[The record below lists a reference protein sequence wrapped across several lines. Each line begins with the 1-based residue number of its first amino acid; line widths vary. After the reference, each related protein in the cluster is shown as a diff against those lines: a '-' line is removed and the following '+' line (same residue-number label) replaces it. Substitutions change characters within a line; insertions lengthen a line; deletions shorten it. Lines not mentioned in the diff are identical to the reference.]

1 MAEIALEQLTNNI
14 LYVHD
19 AVPKDIAERSKK
31 WYQGANKIANSWAK
45 KYGIPLHSTAAVI
58 AALSPQRDWFMNVSL
73 AERTLD
79 VWSGQRRNTD
89 TITPEM
95 IETAERLD
103 SVKQPKE
110 QEIEGEIYFYTPFTD
125 RARKLGDRPFDDMS
139 PGDKAMFVRL
149 YDETYNSPSFST
161 ITPEGEFRRLQ
172 TGKTGKLSTVTWG
185 PFATIEK
192 AIRILDLGTLDA
204 ASEALGKQHKIRSFH
219 NNIVSPGDPRNVTS
233 DTHAVAVA
241 TLLPVAGGSP
251 DVTANFSGVRDAKT
265 GFTGTYA
272 LYAEAYRRAA
282 KLRGIAPS
290 EMQSITWEA
299 IREVYDKQFKQKS
312 YALDSV
318 RAIWKKYADE
328 DIDYETAREQAFQAG
343 GGYSPP
349 SWYQQLAVSEFD
361 SIGDGRRESTYAEG
375 DDLSPATRL
384 RSRKG
389 RRDGRT
395 GSGRDSGTQE
405 GDAASQGNRSAA
417 RAVQD
422 ELRFDDPPLEG
433 LPSKVT
439 VPGRGKI
446 TFGPYLPARQAAE
459 TYAEQAGIPYNPPKT
474 YAKVDVARAERIAA
488 EFDRMKH
495 DPTNPEVK
503 AAFDAMIKE
512 TLAQWEV
519 IKATG
524 IKIEPIPEGQPDPY
538 AKSPR
543 YAHLDVIENNHLW
556 FFPTVSGFGGTNV
569 ANQDVSGNPLMI
581 ETGEV
586 INGHRMVAN
595 DVFRVVHDYFGHIK
609 EGVGFRADGEENAW
623 RIHSAM
629 YSPLARKAMTTET
642 RGQNSWVNFGPYAE
656 FNKTAKGDETQYAPQ
671 KTGLLPDWV
680 VSDGATDGD
689 VKFDDAKAYNPQTGV
704 PFIDGGK
711 LTSRLNRSTGQPEEA
726 RVRFKTPLR
735 LDDGTRI
742 SGFTDDSRTVFY
754 GYDKNGEA
762 FTLSAEYVG
771 TVENPKAQNLID
783 DGSELFNRLSQALD
797 AFNKSRGIRFDDPKP
812 YNPRTSGID
821 NSFVIDTRRDFIA
834 ARDVIHR
841 DIFDPNTVPL
851 TDEGLAQA
859 ESFLASL
866 LDQELMQQRQ
876 DTIGEEVN
884 LTGNRSA
891 AVAGI
896 LRSAYFAYAA
906 RWFKKNRTKA
916 RELMAMGMIVAE
928 GVRAQLD
935 EPSMSA
941 SETGALLAS
950 FKSYKGGSIVGLFAV
965 ELQSRFDYVKERF
978 GENLAKLSRS
988 VARVSNRTNP
998 DAKTDKHRNKNH
1010 KIRKIV
1016 DEVLI
1021 ESDQLAKLKQ
1031 AEAQARN
1038 AWKKVASLLSRLVE
1052 SGLKFDDPT
1061 MTPLQAFLDLVNRD
1075 GDLDDIA
1082 EAFEKVLPRLEAR
1095 LQPED
1100 LEIVR
1105 KTKRT
1110 AQDAEKVRENITGRS
1125 ATKNPADTLAKRLI
1139 GRAKNFDRVS
1149 PKAEDE
1155 KKAAFDELMNSGASR
1170 ADFIE
1175 RFVAM
1180 GGSPELANEL
1190 FDANQIR
1197 VDRQLQREAAEAE
1210 ARIDK
1215 EVEKAAEKAQR
1226 SYDKAQEYVDRVGD
1240 EVIPARPTKDN
1251 DTYQAMVRRY
1261 ISQNYAESDEATLTR
1276 DLATFTR
1283 PDGEQYFTDDQ
1294 IDQIVTRAEFARRDR
1309 IAARA
1314 AKLEADYQK
1323 AQRRSRRA
1331 AEDKASKILTKGQ
1344 AKDSQS
1350 RSITQIIEDEFINNP
1365 RRGVLDRKGRIRL
1378 AREILKERTDLDY
1391 EQIKRVAENLEKELS
1406 SWLEAAMLR
1415 AASSI
1420 LKSLEKGKLSPSE
1433 VQKFVRLNPSQI
1445 EQAIRLQVFDPTKDF
1460 VTSIAA
1466 LAGWEGL
1473 TGEEMARLTEL
1484 EQQIDANGRTSRKA
1498 IQLIHKQGRIILNAT
1513 GLSPKAK
1520 DLINSYIRGNI
1531 YSGTSSLG
1539 LSVMVGLYEYA
1550 KLFADEL
1557 VVSVINSKGNIPKL
1571 LNEIKVLG
1579 SAWFSNH
1586 IAGYREARVAFRT
1599 GTSFTEQ
1606 VQGGQEG
1613 SLDND
1618 IFTDP
1623 LTRVWDR
1630 SIDDIRKGYVAM
1642 KAATPARR
1650 MAIAS
1655 KLILPEIKA
1664 ALSTVRLTFRVLGGI
1679 DAGITKMHSETR
1691 STILAYR
1698 SFVDMGGSSAEY
1710 DAIQR
1715 AAEQV
1720 GLSYAEHAR
1729 KNLGLTGND
1738 LSIAT
1743 QEAVQGAIFM
1753 AMRDKGVPIDKLTES
1768 AISEIQAKIGT
1779 GKTSDKTIV
1788 GQITNKMARAANSFP
1803 GGAIAIPAVR
1813 TVGNVIDEMLWSAPV
1828 VGMYRAL
1835 KYRKYSEAERQKVFP
1850 NMKANWQYNR
1860 NAAYAYLSTPLT
1872 ALITALLKANE
1883 DEPDDSKWFWF
1894 TGPYPTLDQA
1904 EQARWRNNGWD
1915 ENTLIVGNTRIRL
1928 DRGFGQTFLFPV
1940 AVGRFAHD
1948 AMNGA
1953 TPEEYLQNSWGLA
1966 DLMVP
1971 GISQLSDRFGAR
1983 ESVSATTNT
1992 LEQVWTSFVPFASL
2006 MKTPRRL
2013 GDRIDKRK
2021 SENLNFFLTPFYV
2034 DTEGEGVVLM
2044 KNVLGQKLEQDRNP
2058 YGWVQK
2064 LGFPIYYR
2072 TVSNDGDPRSAVMR
2086 DFVDNNYRGG
2096 AVDSNSLKKKAGDR
2110 YNARLLNDYV
2120 DYRVQQFMKYY
2131 KPSRSSLLGRE
2142 DYGSKVG
2149 ALWSKATEDA
2159 DRRFKLR

>member
-1 MAEIALEQLTNNI
+1 VLAMPTEQAASDVEGIARSIARNDGEDWNRLSEEVREGLRVVARNRLEENRNRPYSAYTSSHFPDVPNYVAHMRLNERTDAEGNPGLFIEEIQSDRHQAGRTKGYDTDIPTTLPEGWRSTFEPNPAYVGRDYKVVDEKGKSIARASTQQEAVRKAWGYLRDGDTVPDAPFRTTWPLA
-14 LYVHD
+14 LFKRALRD
-19 AVPKDIAERSKK
+19 AVASGKDWIGWTVGETQNDRFDLSKTLESVDVAREGDKFRVFYRTREGASSEAGVFPAQELPDVVGKELADKIVSDFSGGDPARKEALKSQMDQARRDMQAYGFDDPKGEEAYDRYKTLQAE
-31 WYQGANKIANSWAK
+31 YQANNPTAK
-45 KYGIPLHSTAAVI
+45 KYEGLDLKVGGSGMKGFYDNILPKEIGKYVDRLGKGKVEAAK
-58 AALSPQRDWFMNVSL
+58 LNLEGQSFSL
-73 AERTLD
+73 NPDGSQNDYRPPSVVPIWRID
-79 VWSGQRRNTD
+79 
-89 TITPEM
+89 ITPEM
-95 IETAERLD
+95 R
-103 SVKQPKE
+103 
-110 QEIEGEIYFYTPFTD
+110 
-125 RARKLGDRPFDDMS
+125 
-139 PGDKAMFVRL
+139 
-149 YDETYNSPSFST
+149 
-161 ITPEGEFRRLQ
+161 
-172 TGKTGKLSTVTWG
+172 STVT
-185 PFATIEK
+185 
-192 AIRILDLGTLDA
+192 
-204 ASEALGKQHKIRSFH
+204 
-219 NNIVSPGDPRNVTS
+219 
-233 DTHAVAVA
+233 
-241 TLLPVAGGSP
+241 
-251 DVTANFSGVRDAKT
+251 
-265 GFTGTYA
+265 
-272 LYAEAYRRAA
+272 
-282 KLRGIAPS
+282 
-290 EMQSITWEA
+290 
-299 IREVYDKQFKQKS
+299 
-312 YALDSV
+312 
-318 RAIWKKYADE
+318 
-328 DIDYETAREQAFQAG
+328 EQGQ
-343 GGYSPP
+343 
-349 SWYQQLAVSEFD
+349 VM
-361 SIGDGRRESTYAEG
+361 
-375 DDLSPATRL
+375 
-384 RSRKG
+384 
-389 RRDGRT
+389 
-395 GSGRDSGTQE
+395 
-405 GDAASQGNRSAA
+405 
-417 RAVQD
+417 
-422 ELRFDDPPLEG
+422 FDDPPLEG

-459 TYAEQAGIPYNPPKT
+459 TYAQQSGIPYNPPKT
-474 YAKVDVARAERIAA
+474 YAKVDVVRAERIAA

-569 ANQDVSGNPLMI
+569 ADQDVSGNPLMV

-680 VSDGATDGD
+680 VSDGATDSD

-1149 PKAEDE
+1149 PKAEDK

-1261 ISQNYAESDEATLTR
+1261 ISQNYAESDETTLTK

-1406 SWLEAAMLR
+1406 NWLEAAMLR

-1557 VVSVINSKGNIPKL
+1557 VVSIINSKGNIPKL

-1655 KLILPEIKA
+1655 KLILPAIKA

-1710 DAIQR
+1710 DAVQR

-1779 GKTSDKTIV
+1779 GKTSDKTVI
-1788 GQITNKMARAANSFP
+1788 GQITNFMARAANSFP

-1813 TVGNVIDEMLWSAPV
+1813 TVGNVIDEMLWNAPV

-1850 NMKANWQYNR
+1850 NMKENWQYNR

-2064 LGFPIYYR
+2064 LGFPVYYR

-2159 DRRFKLR
+2159 DRRFRLR